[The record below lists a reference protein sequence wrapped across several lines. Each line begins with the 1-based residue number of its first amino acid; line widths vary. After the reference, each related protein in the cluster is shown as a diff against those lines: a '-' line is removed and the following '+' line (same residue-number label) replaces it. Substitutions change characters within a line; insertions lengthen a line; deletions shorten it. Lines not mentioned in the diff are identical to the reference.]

1 MWLNMIKLAVIFG
14 GKSTENEVSKMS
26 AKSVL
31 NNLDK
36 NKYKIFPIY
45 IDKFGNW
52 FNYETNEEIKNIIDY
67 LKQMEIVFPVLHGL
81 YGEDGT
87 IQGMLELINVPYV
100 GCKVLASSVG
110 MDKAYTKIIFDKAK
124 INQTKYL
131 YIKKCNNN
139 KFIFVNEEF
148 SEEKVDIDKIINK
161 SCEVLKF
168 PVFVKPSNSGSSV
181 GVTKVENKEQLKV
194 AILNAIK

>member
-67 LKQMEIVFPVLHGL
+67 LKQMEIVFPVLWGRWNNT
-81 YGEDGT
+81 G
-87 IQGMLELINVPYV
+87 YV
-100 GCKVLASSVG
+100 G
-110 MDKAYTKIIFDKAK
+110 AY
-124 INQTKYL
+124 
-131 YIKKCNNN
+131 
-139 KFIFVNEEF
+139 
-148 SEEKVDIDKIINK
+148 
-161 SCEVLKF
+161 
-168 PVFVKPSNSGSSV
+168 
-181 GVTKVENKEQLKV
+181 
-194 AILNAIK
+194 